1 MRISVPRSD
10 FPLVSIIVITPKGEM
25 GTVVD
30 DTHRYVDIEL
40 PEGVQEDEVDVYSC
54 FLGSNQKPARGCGP
68 SLLRAAT
75 RKIMS
80 AIGIRPDSDASDTE
94 AQPVPDAPAPAPDV
108 PTPAADAQSA
118 VDIPAPVADAQPTA
132 DAQPAPAADTQPA
145 AEQPA
150 PAADAQPAAD
160 ASAPVVD
167 VPAPVT
173 DTSAPAAPA
182 PAAG

>member
-40 PEGVQEDEVDVYSC
+40 PDGVQEDEVDVYSC

-80 AIGIRPDSDASDTE
+80 AIGIQPDSDSSETE
-94 AQPVPDAPAPAPDV
+94 AQPVPDAPAPAEDA
-108 PTPAADAQSA
+108 PAADAPAA
-118 VDIPAPVADAQPTA
+118 VAQPAADAQPTA
-132 DAQPAPAADTQPA
+132 DV
-145 AEQPA
+145 QPA
-150 PAADAQPAAD
+150 PAADAQPAPAAD
-160 ASAPVVD
+160 APPAVD
-167 VPAPVT
+167 APAPV
-173 DTSAPAAPA
+173 DASVADAPAPAAPA

>member
-1 MRISVPRSD
+1 
-10 FPLVSIIVITPKGEM
+10 LVSIIVITPKGEM

-80 AIGIRPDSDASDTE
+80 AIGIRPDSDAAETE
-94 AQPVPDAPAPAPDV
+94 IQPVPVAPAPAADV
-108 PTPAADAQSA
+108 PTPAVDAQSA
-118 VDIPAPVADAQPTA
+118 VDT
-132 DAQPAPAADTQPA
+132 PAPAADTQPV

-173 DTSAPAAPA
+173 DTSAPAA
-182 PAAG
+182 G